1 MSEPILLVDD
11 DPDCATAVALALGP
25 RYTLLVEETRAGA
38 LGFLRARA
46 GEIRGV
52 IVDLNLTE
60 GTDNFGRDILER
72 LSELSIPCAVFSS
85 SVSDDE
91 VIREQQANR
100 FRVEFGVID
109 TIGKSDARGGAASLK
124 ELRSCV
130 ARMCGLSL
138 EVERGK
144 SIRSVEECHER
155 CLKGAESTL
164 NVRRSKAL
172 EVGRVSGKEAA
183 DRLCNEAD
191 RIFARQREDL
201 LSVRNS
207 AVSALSEAVNV
218 EAITRLRDGAMS
230 KMEAKV

>member
-138 EVERGK
+138 EVER
-144 SIRSVEECHER
+144 SVEECHER